1 MKFRFKSKK
10 LGNLYTD
17 EARSEKFPEEVV
29 DAFFAVMT
37 VISAAHDERDLRAL
51 KSLHFEKLSGNR
63 NGQHSLRL
71 NKQWRLIVRF
81 ETDVAGKYLS
91 IEEIENHYKR

>member
-1 MKFRFKSKK
+1 LRFRFRSKK
-10 LGNLYTD
+10 LRALCTD
-17 EARSEKFPEEVV
+17 EARSEKYPEEVV
-29 DAFFAVMT
+29 DAFFTVMT

-81 ETDVAGKYLS
+81 QTDAAGKYLS
-91 IEEIENHYKR
+91 IEEIENHYKS